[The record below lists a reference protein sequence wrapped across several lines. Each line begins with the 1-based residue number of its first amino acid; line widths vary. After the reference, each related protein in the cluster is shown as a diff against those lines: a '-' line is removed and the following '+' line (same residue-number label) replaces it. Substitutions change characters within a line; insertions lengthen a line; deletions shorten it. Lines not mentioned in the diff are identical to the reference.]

1 MVLPKAGGVL
11 ALSELALGPSGLMI
25 PASNLG
31 LDLADHLLLLLGSNS

>member
-1 MVLPKAGGVL
+1 MVLPKPRGVL
-11 ALSELALGPSGLMI
+11 ALSELILGPSGLI

>member
-1 MVLPKAGGVL
+1 MVLPKPRGVL
-11 ALSELALGPSGLMI
+11 ALSELTLGPSGLI